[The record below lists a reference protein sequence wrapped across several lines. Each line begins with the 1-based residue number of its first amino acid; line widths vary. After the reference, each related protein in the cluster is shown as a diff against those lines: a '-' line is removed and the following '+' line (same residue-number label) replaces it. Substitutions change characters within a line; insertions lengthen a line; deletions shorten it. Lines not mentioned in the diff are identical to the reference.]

1 MAENAKQYLNIISQ
15 HLQENHAAL
24 FVGAGFSLNADKVT
38 LDVPAMPLWNDLA
51 TKFREK
57 LGLDGQQLDSL
68 TLAEN
73 VEIAYGRH
81 ELDQLLLDNIR
92 DADYLPSQL
101 HSDLLRLPWSD
112 VFTTNYD
119 SLFRSRLRFRLRRH
133 LGTIPRKGGRSRWL
147 PLRGRFP
154 DRDVFYSSFPFVL
167 RE

>member
-38 LDVPAMPLWNDLA
+38 SDVPAMPLWNDLA

-92 DADYLPSQL
+92 DADYESVGRGFESLPSHQTMKI
-101 HSDLLRLPWSD
+101 RT
-112 VFTTNYD
+112 F
-119 SLFRSRLRFRLRRH
+119 SR
-133 LGTIPRKGGRSRWL
+133 
-147 PLRGRFP
+147 
-154 DRDVFYSSFPFVL
+154 
-167 RE
+167 

>member
-112 VFTTNYD
+112 VFTTNHKVIFDY
-119 SLFRSRLRFRLRRH
+119 LF
-133 LGTIPRKGGRSRWL
+133 K
-147 PLRGRFP
+147 
-154 DRDVFYSSFPFVL
+154 SSYMPV
-167 RE
+167 